1 MNFGIVEFGYAFGET
16 QEVAAVA
23 ADYVPDPE
31 RIIGWGYTT
40 FHRAPQ
46 DVHAVQLAT
55 QAAEE
60 ALKRAGMTAAE
71 LGLVVYAT
79 SDHPEY
85 PHWDSSAALARELS
99 TPLVQTLL
107 LNEGCASGVTGLGMI
122 AGQLAIQPDLDN
134 VLFVAVNRTSEF
146 HRNRMTVNNSVHSDA
161 AVAVILKRDHEDNRW
176 LTTSQIT
183 DPDLCDFFRSEYGG
197 SVAPL
202 PPLSWNSLTAP
213 SGLLRVQNHFD
224 RDPKRLN
231 AFVHDLEQRV
241 VQVVEDACRR
251 AGVERADLARVI
263 YINDGQ
269 SSMQEIADALQIP
282 VERTNAELAALHGHM
297 GAADQLVSLGE
308 HLERG
313 ELAKGDLV
321 ALCGIAIGM
330 RWYCSLVR
338 I

>member
-1 MNFGIVEFGYAFGET
+1 MNFGITSFGYAFGDT
-16 QEVAAVA
+16 QEVARVA

-31 RIIGWGYTT
+31 RVIGWGYKT
-40 FHRAPQ
+40 FHRAPKN
-46 DVHAVQLAT
+46 VHAVELAARAAR
-55 QAAEE
+55 QALERAE
-60 ALKRAGMTAAE
+60 MTADQ
-71 LGLVVYAT
+71 LGYLVYAT

-85 PHWDSSAALARELS
+85 PHWDSSAALARELK
-99 TPLVQTLL
+99 TPMMQTLL

-146 HRNRMTVNNSVHSDA
+146 HRNRMTVNNAVHSDA
-161 AVAVILKRDHEDNRW
+161 AVAVILKRGHQDNRW
-176 LTTSQIT
+176 LATAQIT

-197 SVAPL
+197 SIAPL
-202 PPLSWNSLTAP
+202 PPLSWTGLTAP
-213 SGLLRVQNHFD
+213 SGLLRVQEHFG

-231 AFVHDLEQRV
+231 SFVHDLEQRV
-241 VQVVEDACRR
+241 AGVVDEACRQASVPR
-251 AGVERADLARVI
+251 SDLAWVI

-269 SSMQEIADALQIP
+269 DSMGEIADALSIP
-282 VERTNAELAALHGHM
+282 VERTNAELAAVHGHM

-308 HLERG
+308 HLQRG
-313 ELAKGDLV
+313 ELHQGDLV

-330 RWYCSLVR
+330 RWYCTLIR